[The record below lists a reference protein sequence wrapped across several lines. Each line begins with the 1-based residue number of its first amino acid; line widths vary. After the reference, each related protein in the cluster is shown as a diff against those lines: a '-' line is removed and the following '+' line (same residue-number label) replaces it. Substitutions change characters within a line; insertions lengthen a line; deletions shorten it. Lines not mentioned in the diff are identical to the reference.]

1 MKIQTIKTID
11 EIRSIV
17 KSVKSSGKTIGL
29 VPTMGYLHNGHLSLV
44 KQSKLKNDV
53 TIVSIFV
60 NPTQFGPTEDLQKYP
75 RDIERDTQ
83 MLDNEGVD
91 YIFLPDAKEIYPDD
105 FETYVEVTRISKK
118 QEGEFRP
125 THFKGVTTIVS
136 ILFNCIC
143 PDNAY
148 FGRKDAQQGTIIKK
162 MVKDLKMNINIELMP
177 IIRESDGLALSSR
190 NIYLST
196 EEREKALLLSKSLND
211 AKNMIENGELSVNA
225 IIKKVNNIFLK
236 ESTVHLNYIR
246 IVESSGFNEIEE
258 LQKGKE
264 YYILIAAKIGNTRLI
279 DNILLTV

>member
-11 EIRSIV
+11 EIKSIV
-17 KSVKSSGKTIGL
+17 KSVKLSGKTIGL

>member
-1 MKIQTIKTID
+1 MKIQTIKTIE

-17 KSVKSSGKTIGL
+17 KSIKLSGKTIGL

-44 KQSKLKNDV
+44 KQSKLKNDI

-83 MLDNEGVD
+83 MLDNEGAD
-91 YIFLPDAKEIYPDD
+91 YIFLPDAKEIYPED
-105 FETYVEVTRISKK
+105 FETYVEVTKISKK

-143 PDNAY
+143 PNNAY
-148 FGRKDAQQGTIIKK
+148 FGRKDAQQGAIIKK

-177 IIRESDGLALSSR
+177 IVRESDGLALSSR

-196 EEREKALLLSKSLND
+196 EERAKALLLSKSLND

-225 IIKKVNNIFLK
+225 IIKKINNIFLK